1 MMFSTTVRRPEPLP
15 KNPLPLGNRSSP
27 DSDASHHVLIGE
39 PHSHRHRGR
48 ILALLALFILPVMI
62 LSLVIGSRTIPPEE
76 VFAALHAFDPAN
88 DSHLVVR
95 ELRIPRTILA
105 VLAGAALGL
114 AGALMQSLTRNALA
128 EPGTLGVNSGA
139 AAGVVLGLALTG
151 SASIVV
157 YVWFAFVGAG
167 VASLLVHRL
176 GHAGESGVNPVR
188 LVLAGAGLSIMLSSV
203 TTMVILSSPQTVFD
217 SFRNWASGSLQG
229 RGWDAL
235 PVTGVSLI
243 IGFLL
248 AMVVSGS
255 LNSISLGSDMARG
268 LGVNVR
274 RTWTLT
280 NLAIL
285 LLAGAATAAIGPV
298 AFVGLAAPHIARS
311 LVGPDHRWLLPYSA
325 VIAALTL
332 LLADIAGRAVI
343 HPSEVGAGIMSAIIG
358 APFFIHLIRRGRV
371 EGL

>member
-1 MMFSTTVRRPEPLP
+1 MIFSTAERSAQTSATEADDGDPSGTDAFRSNPASRARKPRLRQRRGL
-15 KNPLPLGNRSSP
+15 
-27 DSDASHHVLIGE
+27 
-39 PHSHRHRGR
+39 
-48 ILALLALFILPVMI
+48 ILALLMLLIIPTMI
-62 LSLVIGSRTIPPEE
+62 VSLVIGSR
-76 VFAALHAFDPAN
+76 VVSMDDAFAALQHFDPSN
-88 DSHLVVR
+88 DDHLVIR
-95 ELRIPRTILA
+95 NLRVPRTILA

-114 AGALMQSLTRNALA
+114 AGALMQSLTRNTLA

-139 AAGVVLGLALTG
+139 AAGVVLGLAFTG

-157 YVWFAFVGAG
+157 YVWFAFAGAG
-167 VASLLVHRL
+167 IASLLVHRL

-203 TTMVILSSPQTVFD
+203 TTMVILSSPQAVFD
-217 SFRNWASGSLQG
+217 SFRNWSSGSLQG
-229 RGWDAL
+229 RGWEVL
-235 PVTGVSLI
+235 PVTAVSL
-243 IGFLL
+243 GVGLLL
-248 AMVVSGS
+248 AMGVSGS

-274 RTWTLT
+274 RTWAIT

-298 AFVGLAAPHIARS
+298 AFIGLAAPHIARS

-325 VIAALTL
+325 VIAGLVL
-332 LLADIAGRAVI
+332 LVADIAGRAVI
-343 HPSEVGAGIMSAIIG
+343 HPAEVGAGVMSAIIG
-358 APFFIHLIRRGRV
+358 APFFIYLIRRGRV